1 MRYRNIRY
9 TYWYTIEIICIANK
23 TQPGFKSG
31 AIRNVV
37 LSGGINEIH
46 GLDYPFFQDG
56 HTGVAGI
63 INNLIQTGL
72 FIRGI
77 FTQNMPGDGT
87 GTPGTAD
94 TYPDPNTCLLPKSIN
109 N

>member
-1 MRYRNIRY
+1 M
-9 TYWYTIEIICIANK
+9 
-23 TQPGFKSG
+23 
-31 AIRNVV
+31 V

-77 FTQNMPGDGT
+77 FTQNMPGDGNRHSRD
-87 GTPGTAD
+87 GRYLPGPEYMPFAQ
-94 TYPDPNTCLLPKSIN
+94 KHQ
-109 N
+109 